1 MIPISSSIES
11 QEKKF
16 TEIQELLKESQ
27 FTLGGNWDYG
37 GGSFDRALDDENKV
51 WLRIPFE
58 VIDGNMDSELS
69 ENNAQIRFGGPFV
82 LKHLYNE
89 GNDPEASVRVVGAMF
104 DQFQAPV
111 DPDADVE
118 PRWVERGREVMRQVE
133 QRIPF

>member
-1 MIPISSSIES
+1 MIPISSSVEG

-16 TEIQELLKESQ
+16 TEVHAKLMEWQ
-27 FTLGGNWDYG
+27 FALGGNWDYG

-58 VIDGNMDSELS
+58 VTDGNIDSELS
-69 ENNAQIRFGGPFV
+69 ENNAQIRFGQPFV

-89 GNDPEASVRVVGAMF
+89 GNDPEASARVVGAMF

-111 DPDADVE
+111 DPDAKVE
-118 PRWVERGREVMRQVE
+118 RRWVDRGQEIMSQVE
-133 QRIPF
+133 QGIPF